1 MNHHLLEKYFNGTC
15 TEQER
20 TAVEQ
25 WLEQSEELPIVTP
38 TQTDVIIK
46 ERALNALSDK
56 VASYKKKQTTRK
68 WQLGIAASVLIAC
81 AVTILFNRHGA
92 EQGVSTAS
100 SVTWKTTAVPMGQKA
115 KVILPDGSTIEL
127 NGGSAISYPERFTS
141 ERTIKL
147 MKGDAF
153 FMVTKDTKHPFVV
166 KTGNNSQIKVLGT
179 HFNVKQNRHE
189 SRIEITLNSG
199 KISFERSGKQVQ
211 LLSPGQQ
218 LCYFPA
224 SDDISKPVAV
234 DTTETNA
241 WRKNILLFKET
252 PVAQVLNELEQ
263 FYGVTFKNREHDK
276 QQLISAQF
284 ENEPLS
290 RVLTLLEKSARLNF
304 TQKGKT
310 IYIHQ

>member
-1 MNHHLLEKYFNGTC
+1 MNHDLLEKYFNGTC
-15 TEQER
+15 TERER

-25 WLEQSEELPIVTP
+25 WLEQSEDLPITPP
-38 TQTDVIIK
+38 TQADRIIK
-46 ERALNALSDK
+46 ERASAALNEK
-56 VASYKKKQTTRK
+56 VESHKKMQANRK

-81 AVTILFNRHGA
+81 VFTLFFKYYQPKVNSEVESHII
-92 EQGVSTAS
+92 
-100 SVTWKTTAVPMGQKA
+100 WKTTATAMGQKA
-115 KVILPDGSTIEL
+115 KLILPDGSTIEL
-127 NGGSAISYPERFTS
+127 NGGSVVSYPEHFTS

-147 MKGDAF
+147 LQGDAF
-153 FMVTKDTKHPFVV
+153 FMVTKDAKHPFVV

-179 HFNVKQNRHE
+179 HFNVKQNRHK

-199 KISFERSGKQVQ
+199 KISFERKGKLMQ
-211 LLSPGQQ
+211 LLLPGQQ

-224 SDDISKPVAV
+224 SDAISQPVDI
-234 DTTETNA
+234 DTTETDA

-263 FYGVTFKNREHDK
+263 FYGVTFKNRANDT
-276 QQLISAQF
+276 QQLITAQF

-290 RVLTLLEKSARLNF
+290 RVLTLLKKAGKLTF

-310 IYIHQ
+310 IYINK